1 MVTFLRHNPNICM
14 AWRSP
19 GSVKNPSP
27 FNWLSTLPRLL
38 IDIARH
44 HSSAPNISFTH
55 TLTRRFTTLPMAS
68 PLKAAADPVERTAS
82 PYSNPYELSP
92 KAKILASR
100 TSNYHSTSLRMVTS
114 SSFRIFPSSSSNP
127 WK

>member
-1 MVTFLRHNPNICM
+1 MIRSNCRGSRLHPSATVTTHHTRYQIPPLTYST
-14 AWRSP
+14 RS
-19 GSVKNPSP
+19 
-27 FNWLSTLPRLL
+27 
-38 IDIARH
+38 
-44 HSSAPNISFTH
+44 
-55 TLTRRFTTLPMAS
+55 LTKMAS

-114 SSFRIFPSSSSNP
+114 SSFRIFSPSPHPQTPSKESLLTSIFLKQMAP
-127 WK
+127 